1 MDPSELYLAVQQG
14 VVDGFEYPLPDLVAQ
29 KMYEVIKFVSLDQHT
44 TDFFIISTNKKLWEG
59 MSTEEQGMINAAWK
73 TSTDWQW
80 REQPAAIDSALA
92 RLKTLVAVNDITPE
106 NKKLFVEVTRPLYK
120 QFEPTIGKEFLD
132 QAIRDLG

>member
-1 MDPSELYLAVQQG
+1 
-14 VVDGFEYPLPDLVAQ
+14 
-29 KMYEVIKFVSLDQHT
+29 MYEVIKFVSLDQHT
-44 TDFFIISTNKKLWEG
+44 TDFFIISTNKKLWES